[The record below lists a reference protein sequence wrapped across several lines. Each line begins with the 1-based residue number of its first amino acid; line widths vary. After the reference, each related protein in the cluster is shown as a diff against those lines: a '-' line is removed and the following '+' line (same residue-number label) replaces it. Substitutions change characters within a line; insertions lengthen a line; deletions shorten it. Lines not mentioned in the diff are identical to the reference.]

1 MTVRISAL
9 GEFSLI
15 DRLATVLGAPVADGL
30 VVGIGDDAA
39 AWRVAPSAL
48 AVATADSLVEGV
60 HFTRGTIG
68 WHDLGWKALAV
79 NLSDVAAMGCRPRY
93 ALCALGLPADL
104 RVEAAEAL
112 YAGVRECAS
121 AYACAVVGGDVV
133 RAPCVIIQVTV
144 IGESADVQDGQH
156 GLPLLL
162 RSGARPGDVLAVS
175 GPLGGSAAGLEVLL
189 GTRQEGADA
198 RTLTLSQ
205 GERGFAAVEAHRR
218 PRPRVVAGQVLVE
231 AGLRCA
237 IDVSDGLVADVGH
250 ICERSDVDAVIEA
263 SQVPVHPATTELFPD
278 RALELALTGGEDY
291 ELACA
296 GPPDLVEQASQ
307 RLQERGEPPLTVVGS
322 ILARSGAKPSV
333 RVSNDGEE
341 LSLPQRGY
349 EAFGGA
355 QKHG

>member
-1 MTVRISAL
+1 MRISTL

-15 DRLATVLGAPVADGL
+15 DRLATVLGAPPADGL

-39 AWRVAPSAL
+39 AWRVSPIAL

-60 HFTRGTIG
+60 HFTRETIG

-104 RVEAAEAL
+104 PVEAAEAL

-133 RAPCVIIQVTV
+133 RAPCVMIQVTV
-144 IGESADVQDGQH
+144 IGESADVRDDQH

-162 RSGARPGDVLAVS
+162 RSGARPVDVLAVS
-175 GPLGGSAAGLEVLL
+175 GPLGGPAAGLELVSGL
-189 GTRQEGADA
+189 GSRVSGGADSA
-198 RTLTLSQ
+198 AS
-205 GERGFAAVEAHRR
+205 GAVEAHRR
-218 PRPRVVAGQVLVE
+218 PRPRVIAGQILVE

-263 SQVPVHPATTELFPD
+263 PQVPVHPAASELFPD
-278 RALELALTGGEDY
+278 RALEMALTGGEDY
-291 ELACA
+291 ELVCV
-296 GPPDLVEQASQ
+296 GPPDLVVQASQ

-322 ILARSGAKPSV
+322 ILSRSGEKPRV
-333 RVSNDGEE
+333 RVLADGEE
-341 LSLPQRGY
+341 LVLRARGY
-349 EAFGGA
+349 DAFGIR
-355 QKHG
+355 